1 MPDDK
6 GAAGPAGAAEGAAE
20 ESADGVAGKGTR
32 GTTDR
37 GDGEAAE
44 RVVPDLESLAQRQ
57 RPQPAEGA
65 VLEVIHDRARL
76 AATAAVDMKA
86 DEVKILD
93 MHELV
98 TYTDFLV
105 LCTGRNTRLTKR
117 IAQEIAFRLKDQAGV
132 MPGGSEGTTVGDWI
146 LLDYLDFVVHIF
158 TPEAREF
165 YRLDVL
171 WKQAPVEAVQ

>member
-1 MPDDK
+1 MPDEK
-6 GAAGPAGAAEGAAE
+6 AAEGAAGAAEGAAE
-20 ESADGVAGKGTR
+20 RS
-32 GTTDR
+32 
-37 GDGEAAE
+37 
-44 RVVPDLESLAQRQ
+44 VPDLESLARRQ
-57 RPQPAEGA
+57 RPQPAEGGA

-76 AATAAVDMKA
+76 AAVAAVDMKA
-86 DEVKILD
+86 DEVKVLD

-98 TYTDFLV
+98 TYTDYLV

-117 IAQEIAFRLKDQAGV
+117 IAEEIALKLKDQAGV
-132 MPGGSEGTTVGDWI
+132 MPGGSEGTAVGDWI